1 MFNPRSRNALLVTG
15 SALALAV
22 GVSGCS
28 AGGSPAGA
36 APNTSPKDSA
46 STGTTIAVAQLDSKL
61 HDALPADVKTNGY
74 LTLATD
80 PTDPPLEFY
89 GASNDLIG
97 SEVDLSNAIGQVL
110 GVKIRLV
117 PTKFDSIIPGIQS
130 GRYDASMSG
139 FADRPERQKVV
150 DFVDYFTSSRG
161 YLIKAGT
168 HPGLAAA
175 TDLCGMKV
183 AVAKGTTMA
192 DSIVTQGA
200 ECVAKGKAAID
211 SQIYPDQS
219 ACVLAVQS
227 ARADLT
233 ILSDHAALWIA
244 KQSTGA
250 LDVVLK
256 AQEGKDINGI
266 AIKKGGLT
274 EPIHQAI
281 QKLMDDGTFQQIF
294 TKWGLEKIMLTK
306 ATVNAGV

>member
-1 MFNPRSRNALLVTG
+1 MFNPHSRNALLLTG

-22 GVSGCS
+22 GVSGCGASGS
-28 AGGSPAGA
+28 AAGT
-36 APNTSPKDSA
+36 APNTSAKDSA
-46 STGTTIAVAQLDSKL
+46 STGTAIAVDSKL

-97 SEVDLSNAIGQVL
+97 SEVDLANAIGQVL

-139 FADRPERQKVV
+139 FADRPARQKVV

-168 HPGLAAA
+168 QPGLAAA

-200 ECVAKGKAAID
+200 ACVAKGKAAID

-219 ACVLAVQS
+219 ASVLSVQS

-244 KQSTGA
+244 KQSNGA

-266 AIKKGGLT
+266 AIKKGALT